1 MATSK
6 GTRNTTKRAAKVK
19 REIPEPISAA
29 FDEFRRIS
37 ASTTS
42 GGQTSMRGNTASTI
56 VRAGRFAN
64 IEDGVAPFAFGGGA
78 GSKYSSNISMQDVIM
93 LCQKAYWNVPI
104 FRNTIDLMT
113 EFAMSPI
120 YFTGGNKE
128 SKDFFDSWAKKI
140 DLWQLSEMFF
150 REYFRSGNVFV
161 YKLYGNYSRDQL
173 VKLKDADIATAA
185 TTVPIKYIILN
196 PCDINVLASSN
207 FANPTYT
214 KVLNKFELGALMR
227 PQTREDEQMANA
239 IPELKSL
246 LKNKNAQSITIN
258 LDDTRLVTVFYKKQD
273 YEPLAVPLG
282 FPVLDDI
289 NWKLELKRIDMAI
302 SRTIQQAVL
311 LVTQGDEELGPPTEK
326 NQKILREIFE
336 NGSVGRTLIA
346 DYTTK
351 VDFKIPMIGDILDPK
366 KYEVVDR
373 DIRYGLNNVLFGDE
387 KFSNTSAK
395 LDVFFKRI
403 EYARQEFMTRF
414 VNRQVE
420 QISKE
425 MRFKALPKANWQNLN
440 MKDNSAVLSRVY
452 TRLLELGAITPQEA
466 IEAIRDNRLPN
477 GEDLIVNQEEFKKH
491 KDAGLFVPLLN
502 NNPQMMEIA
511 KLGAETKAA
520 AAGASLNKKP
530 TGRPAGSS
538 GTSKSPSKSAPVGK
552 KTVASYQFSIA
563 AIPQTLKE
571 RDELCVLVASN
582 LRKKYKVKKLNSSQE
597 QIAEELT
604 DLIVGSELKPAWN
617 SKIEQYILN
626 PVSNVAENDVAKEI
640 FDIASYH
647 GVTDKE
653 AAILFHSKA

>member
-1 MATSK
+1 MATQKGIRSVSK
-6 GTRNTTKRAAKVK
+6 KTTKAK
-19 REIPEPISAA
+19 REIPEPLYAA
-29 FDEFRRIS
+29 LDDFNRIS
-37 ASTTS
+37 ASTSS
-42 GGQTSMRGNTASTI
+42 GGQTSTRGNSASSI
-56 VRAGRFAN
+56 VRTGRFAN
-64 IEDGVAPFAFGGGA
+64 IESGVAPFAFGGGA

-128 SKDFFDSWAKKI
+128 SKDFFDVWAKKI

-150 REYFRSGNVFV
+150 REYFRSGNVFI

-173 VKLKDADIATAA
+173 VKLKDANIATAA

-246 LKNKNAQSITIN
+246 IKNKNAQSIVIN
-258 LDDTRLVTVFYKKQD
+258 LDDNRLVTVFYKKQD

-302 SRTIQQAVL
+302 SRTVQQVVL
-311 LVTQGDEELGPPTEK
+311 LVTQGDKEMGPPTEK

-346 DYTTK
+346 DYTTN
-351 VDFKIPMIGDILDPK
+351 VDFKIPQIGDILDPK

-387 KFSNTSAK
+387 KFSNTSVK

-403 EYARQEFMTRF
+403 EYSRQEFMTRF
-414 VNRQVE
+414 VNRQIE

-425 MRFKALPKANWQNLN
+425 MRFKSVPKANWRNLN

-477 GEDLIVNQEEFKKH
+477 SEDLISNQEEYKKQ
-491 KDAGLFVPLLN
+491 KDAGMFVPLLN
-502 NNPQMMEIA
+502 NNPAMLEIA
-511 KLGAETKAA
+511 KTKSTEAA
-520 AAGASLNKKP
+520 KEAKLTGKP
-530 TGRPAGSS
+530 TGRPPGAS
-538 GTSKSPSKSAPVGK
+538 GTPKSPSKSAPIGK

-563 AIPQTLKE
+563 SIPATLKE
-571 RDELCVLVASN
+571 RDNLCVLVGSE
-582 LRKKYKVKKLNSSQE
+582 LCKKYKVKKLNASQK
-597 QIAEELT
+597 QIAEDLA
-604 DLIVGSELKPAWN
+604 DLIVGSELKADWEK
-617 SKIEQYILN
+617 KIKQYIDN
-626 PVSNVAENDVAKEI
+626 PVSNVSENEVAKDI